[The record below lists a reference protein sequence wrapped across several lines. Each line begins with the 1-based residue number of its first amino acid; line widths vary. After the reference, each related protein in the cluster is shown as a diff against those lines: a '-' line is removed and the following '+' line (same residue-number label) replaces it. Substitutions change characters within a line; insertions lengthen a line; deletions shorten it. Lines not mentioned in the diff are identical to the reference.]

1 VDAALRGLLDRL
13 YEDGAAYDAAEP
25 DRRRR
30 RRNLEPEAASF
41 LWVLLQALRA
51 QAVVEVGTSNG
62 YSTIWLADA
71 MRLTNGRVVSLDVD
85 QTAQREAA
93 ANLAAA
99 GLDSYV
105 DLHAIDGGRFLAR
118 RPADSVDVLFLDSER
133 PEYAG
138 WWPHPKR
145 VLRPGGL
152 IVIDNVLSHADEV
165 VDCRAQIEA
174 DSQLASTIVPVG
186 KGQLLAVKS
195 AQEH

>member
-1 VDAALRGLLDRL
+1 MDAALRGLLDRL
-13 YEDGAAYDAAEP
+13 YDDGVAYDAAEP

-30 RRNLEPEAASF
+30 RRNLEPDAASF
-41 LWVLLQALRA
+41 LWVLLHALGA

-71 MRLTNGRVVSLDVD
+71 MRVTQGRVVSLDVD
-85 QTAQREAA
+85 QAAQREAA

-99 GLDSYV
+99 DLDSYV
-105 DLHAIDGGRFLAR
+105 DLYAIDGGRFLAR

-186 KGQLLAVKS
+186 KGQLLAVKTPR
-195 AQEH
+195 

>member
-13 YEDGAAYDAAEP
+13 YDDGVAYDAAEP

-30 RRNLEPEAASF
+30 RRNLEPDAASF
-41 LWVLLQALRA
+41 LWVLLHALGA

-71 MRLTNGRVVSLDVD
+71 MRVTQGRVVSLDVD
-85 QTAQREAA
+85 QAAQREAA

-105 DLHAIDGGRFLAR
+105 DLYAIDGGRFLAR

-186 KGQLLAVKS
+186 KGQLLAVKTPR
-195 AQEH
+195 

>member
-1 VDAALRGLLDRL
+1 MDAALRGLLDRL
-13 YEDGAAYDAAEP
+13 YDDGVAYDAAEP

-30 RRNLEPEAASF
+30 RRNLEPDAASF
-41 LWVLLQALRA
+41 LWVLLHALGA

-71 MRLTNGRVVSLDVD
+71 MRVTQGRVVSLDVD
-85 QTAQREAA
+85 QAAQREAA

-99 GLDSYV
+99 DLDSYV
-105 DLHAIDGGRFLAR
+105 DLHAIDGGRFLAER
-118 RPADSVDVLFLDSER
+118 ASDSVDVLFLDSER

-145 VLRPGGL
+145 VLRPGKL

-186 KGQLLAVKS
+186 KGQLLAVKTPR
-195 AQEH
+195 

>member
-1 VDAALRGLLDRL
+1 MDAALRGLLDRL
-13 YEDGAAYDAAEP
+13 CEDGMTYDAAEP

-41 LWVLLQALRA
+41 LWVLLHALGA

-71 MRLTNGRVVSLDVD
+71 MRVTHGRVVSLDVD
-85 QTAQREAA
+85 QAAQREAA

-99 GLDSYV
+99 DLDSYV
-105 DLHAIDGGRFLAR
+105 DLHAIDGGRFLAER
-118 RPADSVDVLFLDSER
+118 ASDSVDVLFLDSER

-152 IVIDNVLSHADEV
+152 IVIDNVLSHPGEV

-174 DSQLASTIVPVG
+174 DDRLASTIVPVG
-186 KGQLLAVKS
+186 KGLLLAVKTPR
-195 AQEH
+195 